1 MKVFVQK
8 TFLLI
13 RRLDSIKRL
22 QQHHLPV
29 TYNQMKLQPQIKVQK
44 KKIIM
49 MRQKSSI
56 LQQMDQSKSSYKIT
70 MSFSVPQFSQTRIS
84 WLHLFRTL
92 AQIQVQRTRLLTAQ
106 RTMSAVLGIALSS
119 KKRQRSR
126 KHKIPKSKLSCSS
139 EQQVN
144 PFSTR

>member
-1 MKVFVQK
+1 MKVFVK
-8 TFLLI
+8 IKYLLI

-22 QQHHLPV
+22 QQHPLPV
-29 TYNQMKLQPQIKVQK
+29 TCYQMKLQPQIQVRKV
-44 KKIIM
+44 KIIM
-49 MRQKSSI
+49 IRQKSSI
-56 LQQMDQSKSSYKIT
+56 LHQMDQSKSNYKIT
-70 MSFSVPQFSQTRIS
+70 MSFSVPQFSQTKIS

-92 AQIQVQRTRLLTAQ
+92 AQIQVQRTRLLTA
-106 RTMSAVLGIALSS
+106 RRMMSAVLEIALNS